1 MIILCKDLEWTLI
14 SWNSDLK
21 TGMIVFTNSFPNAVG
36 EAMYN
41 AYLDILAGATDEET
55 EMFYNEVYDAIYPI
69 LLESVRPFKFKVE
82 GERNVCKY
90 FSGEYNNDYLGK
102 ISISEGN
109 IKVGHLD
116 AVPLFRIHRDEYKF
130 VLKNKFSLSFEGKV
144 KKIDDDL
151 IQMNYYCISGIY
163 KRVTEENCANGKF
176 DLNYSDD
183 NIKKRK
189 W

>member
-1 MIILCKDLEWTLI
+1 MFANI
-14 SWNSDLK
+14 S
-21 TGMIVFTNSFPNAVG
+21 
-36 EAMYN
+36 
-41 AYLDILAGATDEET
+41 
-55 EMFYNEVYDAIYPI
+55 
-69 LLESVRPFKFKVE
+69 
-82 GERNVCKY
+82 
-90 FSGEYNNDYLGK
+90 LGK

-130 VLKNKFSLSFEGKV
+130 SLSFEGKV

-151 IQMNYYCISGIY
+151 IQMNY
-163 KRVTEENCANGKF
+163 
-176 DLNYSDD
+176 SDD

>member
-1 MIILCKDLEWTLI
+1 
-14 SWNSDLK
+14 
-21 TGMIVFTNSFPNAVG
+21 
-36 EAMYN
+36 
-41 AYLDILAGATDEET
+41 
-55 EMFYNEVYDAIYPI
+55 MFYNEVYDAIYPI
-69 LLESVRPFKFKVE
+69 LLESVCPFKFKVE

-151 IQMNYYCISGIY
+151 IQMNY
-163 KRVTEENCANGKF
+163 
-176 DLNYSDD
+176 SDD